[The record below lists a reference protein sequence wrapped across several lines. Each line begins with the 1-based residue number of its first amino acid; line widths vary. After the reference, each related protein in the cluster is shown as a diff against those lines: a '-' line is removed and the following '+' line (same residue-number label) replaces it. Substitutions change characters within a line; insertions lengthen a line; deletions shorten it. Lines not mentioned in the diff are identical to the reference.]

1 MSRSLEIVRAIADH
15 QGDAIAVLLSY
26 SDALEGFN
34 MNGMEITAVR
44 GVPVVRRGGIRTYLI
59 TADDSGEPTIQAI

>member
-1 MSRSLEIVRAIADH
+1 MSRSADIVRAIADH

-34 MNGMEITAVR
+34 MNGMEITSVR

-59 TADDSGEPTIQAI
+59 TADESGEPMIQSI